1 VRPREDRFEVTADF
15 TPDIDLMIASA
26 ALIIGM
32 IVAIVPWE
40 KHDLKVLDRK
50 KLPVIR
56 DLKPRKHTS
65 RKGYLARFDCF
76 PANPFATDPTAP
88 MWKTNGG
95 RKLRPRPIGASLAGE
110 VRR

>member
-1 VRPREDRFEVTADF
+1 

-56 DLKPRKHTS
+56 DLKPRKHPS

-76 PANPFATDPTAP
+76 PANPFATDPNEVC
-88 MWKTNGG
+88 WRVRDG
-95 RKLRPRPIGASLAGE
+95 RFMSLRQIAEANAEPF
-110 VRR
+110 RRSI